1 MLGADAQAQGRATFE
16 GAVFEFQHGTALAIT
31 ESGTGRLFNVDLRS
45 AGTLAPT
52 GDPLLRLL
60 AAPVPS
66 WPEAAPPTAT
76 SSSNMTDCNRTASL
90 IV

>member
-1 MLGADAQAQGRATFE
+1 MWSWCCDEDGRGPAASMLGADAQAQGRATFE

-31 ESGTGRLFNVDLRS
+31 EFGTGRLFNVDLRS

-60 AAPVPS
+60 AAPGLSVA
-66 WPEAAPPTAT
+66 WT
-76 SSSNMTDCNRTASL
+76 SIRT
-90 IV
+90 